1 MFCSGTASGLNVIS
15 DMIYKRIFRLIL
27 SDDTMQFN
35 RPSVIG
41 FGAVPLA
48 PSVWTVGLHE
58 IYALFLRAWVEIV
71 EADEEIH
78 TWVCNNHLE
87 VYVGQLNAS
96 AKTYELYEHR

>member
-78 TWVCNNHLE
+78 TWVWNNHLE

-96 AKTYELYEHR
+96 AKTHELYEHR

>member
-58 IYALFLRAWVEIV
+58 IYALFLRIWVEVI
-71 EADEEIH
+71 EADEEIY
-78 TWVCNNHLE
+78 TWVWNNHFEL
-87 VYVGQLNAS
+87 YVGQLLFECEDSRAI
-96 AKTYELYEHR
+96 

>member
-35 RPSVIG
+35 RPSVIR
-41 FGAVPLA
+41 FGAIPLA

-58 IYALFLRAWVEIV
+58 IYALFLRIWVEVI
-71 EADEEIH
+71 EADEEIY
-78 TWVCNNHLE
+78 TWVWNNHFEL
-87 VYVGQLNAS
+87 YVGQLLFECEDSRAI
-96 AKTYELYEHR
+96 

>member
-1 MFCSGTASGLNVIS
+1 
-15 DMIYKRIFRLIL
+15 MIYKRIFRLIL

-35 RPSVIG
+35 RPYVIG
-41 FGAVPLA
+41 FGAIPLA